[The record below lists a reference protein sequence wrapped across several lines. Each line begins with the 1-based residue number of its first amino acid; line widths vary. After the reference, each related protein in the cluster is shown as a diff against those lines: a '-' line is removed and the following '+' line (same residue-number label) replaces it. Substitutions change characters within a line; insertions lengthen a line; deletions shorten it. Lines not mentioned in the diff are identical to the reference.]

1 MEFINDLELSNTT
14 TCGLVA
20 ATITVWYI
28 VTSFMAWYRLRHIPG
43 PRLAKFSYLWEF
55 HTIITGRV
63 QDRYLNLRDY
73 GPLVV
78 VGPGTIVTDDAE
90 VLRRTM
96 AARGSYSRSM
106 WYAAAKF
113 TPDSDNMASQLETA
127 AHDILKAKTAGP
139 YAGRETEGGLERAV
153 DVQIVRLIDLVRRKY
168 VSRGDELRSIDFA
181 QLSRYFTMDV
191 ISSLLFGKAWG
202 HLDEGVD
209 VLGWVG
215 TMDKLI
221 PLMFLNMEMP
231 LFRSILISK
240 YGLLGLVGP
249 KPTDKSGLGVIM
261 RHVNGIIGQH
271 FANKDKPT
279 KDMMGG
285 FIRNGMTRSE
295 CEGEAILAIFAGN
308 DTTASTIRG
317 TMLHLMATPH
327 AYARFKKE
335 IKEAIKQG
343 KVSSPITSEESQRLP
358 YTQAV
363 MWEGFRIGN
372 AVTFGHYKRVPKGG
386 DTIHGHYLPEGTI
399 IGHNTIAL
407 THNRKIFGQDADI
420 FRPERFLECDAEK
433 KGEMLR
439 ALEIVFGG
447 GRWTCSGKNVAMA
460 ELHKV
465 PFELMRAFGFQI
477 VNVHRPVKETSYI
490 TKLHDDMFVR
500 ISEADWDSV

>member
-1 MEFINDLELSNTT
+1 MEFLNDLKLSKTAI
-14 TCGLVA
+14 CGLAA
-20 ATITVWYI
+20 ATIAVWYI
-28 VTSFMAWYRLRHIPG
+28 ATAIRAWYCLRHVPG

-55 HTIITGRV
+55 YTIITGKV
-63 QDRYLNLRDY
+63 QKNYLSLRDY

-78 VGPGTIVTDDAE
+78 SAPGTIVTDDPE

-113 TPDSDNMASQLETA
+113 TPDTDNLGSQLDTT

-153 DVQIVRLIDLVRRKY
+153 DFQLVRFVNLIRRKY
-168 VSRGDELRSIDFA
+168 LSRGDELLSIDFA

-191 ISSLLFGKAWG
+191 ISSLVFGKAWG
-202 HLDEGVD
+202 HLDEGAD

-215 TMDKLI
+215 AMDKLI
-221 PLMFLNMEMP
+221 PMMFLGMEIP
-231 LFRSILISK
+231 FFRTILISK

-249 KPTDKSGLGVIM
+249 KPTDKSGLGMIM
-261 RHVNGIIGQH
+261 KHVNVLIGQR

-295 CEGEAILAIFAGN
+295 CEGEAILAILAGN

-317 TMLHLMATPH
+317 TMLHLMANPR
-327 AYARFKKE
+327 AYARFKRE
-335 IKEAIKQG
+335 IKEAVEQG
-343 KVSSPITSEESQRLP
+343 KVSSPITNEESQKLP

-363 MWEGFRIGN
+363 MLEGFRIGS
-372 AVTFGHYKRVPKGG
+372 AVTFGHYKVVSRRG
-386 DTIHGHYLPEGTI
+386 DTIHGHYLPEGTL

-407 THNRKIFGQDADI
+407 THNKRVFGEDADI

-433 KGEMLR
+433 KADMLR
-439 ALEIVFGG
+439 ALDIVFGG
-447 GRWTCSGKNVAMA
+447 GRWTCSGKNIALL
-460 ELHKV
+460 ELNKV
-465 PFELMRAFGFQI
+465 PFELMRVFDFQI
-477 VNVHRPVKETSYI
+477 VNVHKPVKEKAYVS
-490 TKLHDDMFVR
+490 KLHDDMFVR
-500 ISEADWDSV
+500 ISEADWSSI